1 MVGEGKVI
9 LCKLDQ
15 GWVVEEGIVEGGV
28 WGRGDVGGV
37 QYDDGNPG
45 MWVIF

>member
-1 MVGEGKVI
+1 MSYFGGGVCDGGLVVGEGKVI

-28 WGRGDVGGV
+28 WGRGDIG
-37 QYDDGNPG
+37 
-45 MWVIF
+45 